1 MMQGAGKSGMVFD
14 AMLSIRNKG
23 SVFLEAHPD
32 LEVFRLRL
40 GNALNY
46 EFSEDMQAGL
56 FQRPDPRSGMKS
68 SIEPFGVMT
77 NTGYRRPRD
86 GYRTWCVFR
95 EATNLDLDST
105 WQSSAR

>member
-1 MMQGAGKSGMVFD
+1 MQGAGKSGMVFD

-23 SVFLEAHPD
+23 SVLVEAHPD

-56 FQRPDPRSGMKS
+56 FQRPDPRSGMRS
-68 SIEPFGVMT
+68 SIDAFGIIT
-77 NTGYRRPRD
+77 NTGSQAVPRWILSVVRVQRSYES
-86 GYRTWCVFR
+86 GLGF
-95 EATNLDLDST
+95 DLAV
-105 WQSSAR
+105 QR

>member
-1 MMQGAGKSGMVFD
+1 MVFD

-68 SIEPFGVMT
+68 SIETFGVMT
-77 NTGYRRPRD
+77 NTGLQAAPRWISNVVRVQRSYEF
-86 GYRTWCVFR
+86 GFGS
-95 EATNLDLDST
+95 DLAI
-105 WQSSAR
+105 QR

>member
-1 MMQGAGKSGMVFD
+1 MQGAGKSGMVFD

-23 SVFLEAHPD
+23 SVLVEAHPD

-56 FQRPDPRSGMKS
+56 FQRPDPRSGMTS
-68 SIEPFGVMT
+68 SIDAFGIIT
-77 NTGYRRPRD
+77 NTGLQAVPQWILSVVRVQRSCES
-86 GYRTWCVFR
+86 GLGF
-95 EATNLDLDST
+95 DLAV
-105 WQSSAR
+105 QR